1 LKNAWKEGPM
11 TVQELDVRHAPK
23 PQRHPQVFELFAALP
38 PSGSFVLINGHDP
51 KHLHQEFQRD
61 YPGSF
66 GWEYLQAGPDLWRI
80 QITKVAST
88 AVPQIRCD
96 AHALLAGPLHGDP
109 AGAIWQLQVSER
121 QLDANIIHLRPEEQ
135 IGAHDGPD
143 LDVLVL
149 VLAGS
154 GEMGTAAAALPLSIG
169 TLAWLPRRSRRSIS
183 AGDGGLSYLTV
194 HTRRPALRIEI
205 NPDGQS

>member
-1 LKNAWKEGPM
+1 M
-11 TVQELDVRHAPK
+11 TVQELDVRHVPK
-23 PQRHPQVFELFAALP
+23 PQRHLQIFELFAALP
-38 PSGSFVLINGHDP
+38 SSGSFVLINSHDP

-66 GWEYLQAGPDLWRI
+66 GWEYLQAGPGVWRI
-80 QITKVAST
+80 QITKLAST
-88 AVPQIRCD
+88 PAPQILCD
-96 AHALLAGPLHGDP
+96 AHSLLAGPLHGDP
-109 AGAIWQLQVSER
+109 AGAIWQLPVSER

-135 IGAHDGPD
+135 IGAHDGPN
-143 LDVLVL
+143 LDVLML

-154 GEMGTAAAALPLSIG
+154 GEIGTAAATLPLSIG
-169 TLAWLPRRSRRSIS
+169 TLAWLPRRSHRSIN
-183 AGDGGLSYLTV
+183 AGDSGLSYLTV